1 MDFVNR
7 AKALD
12 GGGCLLE
19 KGCGSL
25 SWVAW
30 DLGMSRNVH
39 SFHFFSIINYLK
51 MVMILISLEERGGV
65 YVYHGSSY
73 RWYGG
78 MQTDALQGTWRF
90 CFGRGKRLVF
100 ERAVL
105 AFLGLLPYHSI
116 TMYIPMD
123 QILKL
128 N

>member
-39 SFHFFSIINYLK
+39 SFHFFSIITQF
-51 MVMILISLEERGGV
+51 EDGDDFDQFGREGGV
-65 YVYHGSSY
+65 YMYIMGRHI
-73 RWYGG
+73 GG
-78 MQTDALQGTWRF
+78 MVACRLTRRRE
-90 CFGRGKRLVF
+90 RG
-100 ERAVL
+100 
-105 AFLGLLPYHSI
+105 AFVSDVAKDLSLRELF
-116 TMYIPMD
+116 
-123 QILKL
+123 
-128 N
+128 

>member
-51 MVMILISLEERGGV
+51 MVMILISLEETGGGV
-65 YVYHGSSY
+65 YMYIMGRHI
-73 RWYGG
+73 GG
-78 MQTDALQGTWRF
+78 MVACRLTR
-90 CFGRGKRLVF
+90 CRERG
-100 ERAVL
+100 
-105 AFLGLLPYHSI
+105 AFVSDVAKDLSLRELF
-116 TMYIPMD
+116 
-123 QILKL
+123 
-128 N
+128 